1 MKAFSIFLQELN
13 AGQTHAALTADLAE
27 LFQTV
32 KAHGRA
38 GALKLTIK
46 VTPGSRGSD
55 VDKIT
60 VSADRTLALPKPEM
74 PTDFFW
80 LTDDAEPT
88 RQHPRQHNLDLRDA
102 TKSDDKPVEFKT
114 AT

>member
-1 MKAFSIFLQELN
+1 MKAFAVFLQDLN

-27 LFQTV
+27 LFKTV
-32 KAHGRA
+32 QANGRA
-38 GALKLTIK
+38 GSLKLTIK
-46 VTPGSRGSD
+46 VTPGSRSGE

-80 LTDDAEPT
+80 LTDSAEPT
-88 RQHPRQHNLDLRDA
+88 RNHPRQHNLDLRDA
-102 TKSDDKPVEFKT
+102 TKGEDKPVELKT